1 MALFGSGQA
10 GGLFGGGGQPT
21 ATAQVA
27 EQTGATASSPF
38 LQYLQQ
44 NAPAARETAQMLM
57 GPAPEPDYRSAL
69 IQAGLGILSQPGGQA
84 PIQAIAKG
92 AQTAMPLYL
101 QEQERVKNY
110 DQQLQSMA
118 AKLNMGAA
126 EFEAKMGGERKG
138 IKCFDG
144 VCIDED
150 SYQQALRETGGDMEA
165 AFDRA
170 TVHKKRPAAQENAK
184 HLAQLR
190 RNLEI
195 VKNQPGADPEQIQ
208 LAQDELEAMEAQIMG
223 DDEKTVTFGM
233 MTEDGTFKTFSGTPE
248 KVGGAVAQINDAEQ
262 AKALK
267 TKQEATDQVLYY
279 ASNIMDV
286 FDRASVIS
294 GGKLGGLASTAS
306 AWSKALDETMTGP
319 RADQFR
325 EEVKSN
331 PNAYIDKLRQDPESR
346 NMLGEDTLDSLSR
359 VGQDNAEALSNIV
372 GLAYATARA
381 EEPGGRLSN
390 ADVAAAMTALGF
402 DPEALLND
410 PDRIRTGVL
419 ELAKRNLASYERS
432 LDLSGEDAEAM
443 KANDVVLNKRLKEYG
458 FNWTG
463 GPRGELS
470 YDPQR
475 DDETRQDN
483 VSTTDPTPSA
493 PAAQNQGG
501 PAQPEPQGQQPVQV
515 QSKEQF
521 DQLPSGTRFVAP
533 DGSIRV
539 KP

>member
-1 MALFGSGQA
+1 
-10 GGLFGGGGQPT
+10 
-21 ATAQVA
+21 
-27 EQTGATASSPF
+27 
-38 LQYLQQ
+38 
-44 NAPAARETAQMLM
+44 M

-69 IQAGLGILSQPGGQA
+69 IQAGLGILSQPGGQS
-84 PIQAIAKG
+84 PLQAIAQG

-101 QEQERVKNY
+101 QEQERVKSY
-110 DQQLQSMA
+110 DQQLTNLA
-118 AKLNMGAA
+118 TKLNMGAA
-126 EFEAKMGGERKG
+126 EFEAKMAGDKKG

-150 SYQQALRETGGDMEA
+150 AYHQELRRSGDMET
-165 AFDRA
+165 AFEQA
-170 TVHKKRPAAQENAK
+170 TVHKKRPAAQDNSR

-195 VKNQPGADPEQIQ
+195 LKNKPGANPQEIQ
-208 LAQDELEAMEAQIMG
+208 LAQDELEAMEAQILGG
-223 DDEKTVTFGM
+223 DDKTVTFGM

-248 KVGGAVAQINDAEQ
+248 NVGGAVARINDADQ
-262 AKALK
+262 AKKLQ
-267 TKQEATDQVLYY
+267 TQQEATDQVLYY
-279 ASNIMDV
+279 ASNVMDV
-286 FDRASVIS
+286 FDRASVLS

-306 AWSKALDETMTGP
+306 AWSKALDETMAGP

-331 PNAYIDKLRQDPESR
+331 PNAYIEKLRKDPEAR
-346 NMLGEDTLDSLSR
+346 NMLGDGMLESLSSI
-359 VGQDNAEALSNIV
+359 GQDNAVALSNIV

-390 ADVAAAMTALGF
+390 ADVASAMTALGF

-410 PDRIRTGVL
+410 PARIRTGVL
-419 ELAKRNLASYERS
+419 ELAKRNLASYERA
-432 LDLSGEDAEAM
+432 LDLSGEDADAM
-443 KANDVVLNKRLKEYG
+443 KSNDVVLNKRLKEYG

-475 DDETRQDN
+475 DDENRQDN
-483 VSTTDPTPSA
+483 VSTTNPTPPA

-501 PAQPEPQGQQPVQV
+501 TAQPAPQGQQPVQV